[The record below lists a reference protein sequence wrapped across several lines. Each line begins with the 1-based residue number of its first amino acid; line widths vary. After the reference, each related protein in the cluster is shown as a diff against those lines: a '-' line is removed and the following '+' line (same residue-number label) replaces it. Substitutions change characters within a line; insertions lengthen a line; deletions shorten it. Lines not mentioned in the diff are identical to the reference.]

1 MQLESL
7 KIFCDV
13 VRQRSFSQAAQTSGI
28 TQSAVSQI
36 VSQLEKRMNV
46 QLIDRSTRPLQLTP
60 LGLTYYEGCK
70 ILLEQY
76 GELEARIRNA
86 QLEISGTVTV
96 AASAT
101 AAVPTHL
108 NKDYSW
114 AIKDPSNN
122 PLKTKADF
130 KFTGGS
136 DKKPLNATVTLV
148 PGTLKGAYCSA
159 SSCIP
164 FTATCTATAC
174 TIN

>member
-1 MQLESL
+1 MRPALF
-7 KIFCDV
+7 I
-13 VRQRSFSQAAQTSGI
+13 GI
-28 TQSAVSQI
+28 SAV
-36 VSQLEKRMNV
+36 
-46 QLIDRSTRPLQLTP
+46 LTLATLAP
-60 LGLTYYEGCK
+60 CAGADDKPPAPTFSY
-70 ILLEQY
+70 
-76 GELEARIRNA
+76 AD
-86 QLEISGTVTV
+86 GTVTV

-136 DKKPLNATVTLV
+136 DKEPLNATVTLV